1 VQSSRNP
8 LHDRSGQLPPE
19 AWSVLSR
26 YSLAEQVA
34 ILDHRF
40 YLSIALERQASF
52 DETLRSWEAGAGRP
66 WRETKMVRDRTA
78 QVKEIER
85 HKWFMSQH
93 VGRDI
98 GWEPAA
104 FDWIEKH
111 AAAWR
116 DWWELHWWEKQWW
129 EQPGGN
135 LEFRF

>member
-1 VQSSRNP
+1 MQSSRNP
-8 LHDRSGQLPPE
+8 LGDHFGQLPPE
-19 AWSVLSR
+19 ARSSLR
-26 YSLAEQVA
+26 HYSLAEQVA

-40 YLSIALERQASF
+40 YLSIKLDRQATF
-52 DETLRSWEAGAGRP
+52 EETLRSWEAGTCRS
-66 WRETKMVRDRTA
+66 WRDEKMVRDRTA

-85 HKWFMSQH
+85 HKWYLSQR

-116 DWWELHWWEKQWW
+116 DWWELHWYEKQWW

-135 LEFRF
+135 LEYRF